1 MSNHMPTPTPSTP
14 SSIGQKSANAVFM
27 VLKVCWLLVQ
37 ELEQAQGELEARQ
50 NSASSREAELQAQV
64 TALKQEA
71 RTTQE
76 EAAGL
81 RGSLLEASEEAAAL
95 RLDKDRLD
103 SRLEQQS
110 RVRDSRSLIICGLF
124 CVQNFGMMPGW
135 RQCCVSIWTKTL

>member
-1 MSNHMPTPTPSTP
+1 M
-14 SSIGQKSANAVFM
+14 
-27 VLKVCWLLVQ
+27 
-37 ELEQAQGELEARQ
+37 EARQ
-50 NSASSREAELQAQV
+50 SSASSREAELQAQV

-71 RTTQE
+71 RTMQE

-110 RVRDSRSLIICGLF
+110 QVRETCCLIIC
-124 CVQNFGMMPGW
+124 
-135 RQCCVSIWTKTL
+135 

>member
-1 MSNHMPTPTPSTP
+1 
-14 SSIGQKSANAVFM
+14 M

-50 NSASSREAELQAQV
+50 SSASSREAELQAQV
-64 TALKQEA
+64 TTLKQEA

-103 SRLEQQS
+103 KRLDQQS
-110 RVRDSRSLIICGLF
+110 RVRDSRS
-124 CVQNFGMMPGW
+124 
-135 RQCCVSIWTKTL
+135 